1 MEAAASAAKVLVA
14 SEVTKPSGVELGSVV
29 PFSTMQT
36 AVSRN
41 MVESLAVPTFRV
53 GYTIT
58 TDALDALYK
67 KVMHIRPCVLLSL
80 NDWSECYFFLT
91 LLSVLVGDID
101 FEKVY
106 KLHFLVQT

>member
-1 MEAAASAAKVLVA
+1 
-14 SEVTKPSGVELGSVV
+14 
-29 PFSTMQT
+29 
-36 AVSRN
+36 
-41 MVESLAVPTFRV
+41 
-53 GYTIT
+53 
-58 TDALDALYK
+58 
-67 KVMHIRPCVLLSL
+67 MHIRPCVLLSL